1 MLDSNNSTKDAQEKE
16 VKKSYALKMESFS
29 DYLLFVLS
37 LGFVF
42 GVLTLFLG
50 DNLAYQSFLGMASGG
65 VEGLLGVPQFYL
77 NFKRQ
82 NTSGLS

>member
-1 MLDSNNSTKDAQEKE
+1 MLDSSSTTSEIQE
-16 VKKSYALKMESFS
+16 VKKSHILKMESFS
-29 DYLLFVLS
+29 DYLLFVFS

-42 GVLTLFLG
+42 GTLTLFLG
-50 DNLAYQSFLGMASGG
+50 DNLAYQSFLGLTSAG

-77 NFKRQ
+77 NYQRQ